1 MGSTSCPRGGNLVQR
16 WPGKQLCWVGPA
28 DTHVWAGDECFIPRP
43 GRRGNRMPITRQEA
57 GHAANAHGEPGCF
70 RDTGGT
76 GVLPHRPRAWG
87 AGSSADTRTRTTL
100 VTIPAHSG
108 TTQTESITGRVGIPG
123 TQDGTG
129 PGCWLSRGVA
139 QREGVSFLHTLQRM
153 DPLKAPLCAPIPRHS
168 GD

>member
-1 MGSTSCPRGGNLVQR
+1 
-16 WPGKQLCWVGPA
+16 
-28 DTHVWAGDECFIPRP
+28 
-43 GRRGNRMPITRQEA
+43 MPITRQEA

-108 TTQTESITGRVGIPG
+108 TTQTESVTGRVGIPG
-123 TQDGTG
+123 PRGGTG

-139 QREGVSFLHTLQRM
+139 QRKACRSFTPFSGQTLSEHRYVHYPQAQWGLAGGS
-153 DPLKAPLCAPIPRHS
+153 PGLCLQA
-168 GD
+168 